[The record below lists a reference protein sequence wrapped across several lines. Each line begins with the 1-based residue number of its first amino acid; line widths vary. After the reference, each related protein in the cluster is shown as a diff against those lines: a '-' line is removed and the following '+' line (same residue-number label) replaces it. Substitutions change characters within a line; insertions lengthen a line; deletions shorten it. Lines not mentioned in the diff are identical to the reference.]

1 MHSPAHL
8 SRSYRPCVP
17 SLRQPM
23 SAAVRARLERLSE
36 SWSVPPAAPPS
47 PSPVPR
53 EVRTR
58 LDPRAWRALI
68 AVLVAASAIAAWMW
82 WNGRPLAMES
92 APVAAMEGGIPAS
105 ALEPE
110 GGAGGLSAGQVT
122 VHVVGLVHQPGLVE
136 LPAGSR
142 VADAI
147 EAAGGAVRAK
157 ALASV
162 NLARI
167 LIDGEQI
174 IVAAVGASGVSG
186 SGSGS
191 SLLSLGTADA
201 AALEALPGIGP
212 VLAQRIVAWRTEHG
226 PFASVDALGD
236 VPGIGPSLLG
246 QVRSL
251 VTP

>member
-1 MHSPAHL
+1 M
-8 SRSYRPCVP
+8 
-17 SLRQPM
+17 
-23 SAAVRARLERLSE
+23 
-36 SWSVPPAAPPS
+36 
-47 PSPVPR
+47 
-53 EVRTR
+53 
-58 LDPRAWRALI
+58 
-68 AVLVAASAIAAWMW
+68 LVAASAIAAWMW
-82 WNGRPLAMES
+82 WNGRPLAMEA

-105 ALEPE
+105 ALEPD

-122 VHVVGLVHQPGLVE
+122 VHVVGLVHRPGLVE

-174 IVAAVGASGVSG
+174 IVAAAGASGA

-191 SLLSLGTADA
+191 SLVSLGTADA